1 MLFDSQLI
9 IESDNGRGSPSVLL
23 SDYNRSYFIA
33 IKLINVQREDELNSF
48 YIRRLL

>member
-23 SDYNRSYFIA
+23 SDYNRSCFIA
-33 IKLINVQREDELNSF
+33 IKLINVQREEQKNN
-48 YIRRLL
+48 